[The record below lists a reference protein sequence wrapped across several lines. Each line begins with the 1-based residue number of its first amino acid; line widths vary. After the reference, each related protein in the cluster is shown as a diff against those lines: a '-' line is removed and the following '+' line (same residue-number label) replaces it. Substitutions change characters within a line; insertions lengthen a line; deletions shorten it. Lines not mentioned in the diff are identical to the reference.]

1 MMLCSFKAILDF
13 KSLASIGISFHHL
26 TYYVSNLIMML
37 RKRSSTLRKFFRKIL
52 QMPKVFLII
61 ELSSKRSC
69 ITMCFSK
76 RMKQSREKQGMTLAE
91 LGRKIGK
98 TEATVQRY
106 ESGNIKN
113 LKNDTIESIATA
125 LNVNPAYLMG
135 WVEENDDEVQ
145 HRAAHLEG
153 ELTDDEWQ
161 RVLDYADY
169 IRSKRK

>member
-1 MMLCSFKAILDF
+1 MLFKKNETIKRKTRYDF
-13 KSLASIGISFHHL
+13 GR
-26 TYYVSNLIMML
+26 T
-37 RKRSSTLRKFFRKIL
+37 RK
-52 QMPKVFLII
+52 
-61 ELSSKRSC
+61 
-69 ITMCFSK
+69 
-76 RMKQSREKQGMTLAE
+76 
-91 LGRKIGK
+91 KIGK

>member
-1 MMLCSFKAILDF
+1 
-13 KSLASIGISFHHL
+13 
-26 TYYVSNLIMML
+26 
-37 RKRSSTLRKFFRKIL
+37 
-52 QMPKVFLII
+52 
-61 ELSSKRSC
+61 
-69 ITMCFSK
+69 MCFSK

-125 LNVNPAYLMG
+125 LNVNPAFLMG
-135 WVEENDDEVQ
+135 WIEDVEEQPQ
-145 HRAAHLEG
+145 HRAAHLDG
-153 ELTDDEWQ
+153 DLTDEEWQ
-161 RVLDYADY
+161 EILDYAEY

>member
-1 MMLCSFKAILDF
+1 
-13 KSLASIGISFHHL
+13 
-26 TYYVSNLIMML
+26 
-37 RKRSSTLRKFFRKIL
+37 
-52 QMPKVFLII
+52 
-61 ELSSKRSC
+61 
-69 ITMCFSK
+69 MCFSK

-161 RVLDYADY
+161 KVLDYADY

>member
-1 MMLCSFKAILDF
+1 
-13 KSLASIGISFHHL
+13 
-26 TYYVSNLIMML
+26 
-37 RKRSSTLRKFFRKIL
+37 
-52 QMPKVFLII
+52 
-61 ELSSKRSC
+61 
-69 ITMCFSK
+69 MCFSK

-145 HRAAHLEG
+145 RRAAHLEG

>member
-1 MMLCSFKAILDF
+1 
-13 KSLASIGISFHHL
+13 
-26 TYYVSNLIMML
+26 
-37 RKRSSTLRKFFRKIL
+37 
-52 QMPKVFLII
+52 
-61 ELSSKRSC
+61 
-69 ITMCFSK
+69 MCFSK

-135 WVEENDDEVQ
+135 WVEENDDKVQ

>member
-1 MMLCSFKAILDF
+1 
-13 KSLASIGISFHHL
+13 
-26 TYYVSNLIMML
+26 
-37 RKRSSTLRKFFRKIL
+37 
-52 QMPKVFLII
+52 
-61 ELSSKRSC
+61 
-69 ITMCFSK
+69 MCFSK
-76 RMKQSREKQGMTLAE
+76 RMKQSREKRGMTLAE
-91 LGRKIGK
+91 LGKKIGK

-113 LKNDTIESIATA
+113 LKNDTIENIANA

-135 WVEENDDEVQ
+135 WIDEDDYEVQ

>member
-1 MMLCSFKAILDF
+1 
-13 KSLASIGISFHHL
+13 
-26 TYYVSNLIMML
+26 
-37 RKRSSTLRKFFRKIL
+37 
-52 QMPKVFLII
+52 
-61 ELSSKRSC
+61 
-69 ITMCFSK
+69 
-76 RMKQSREKQGMTLAE
+76 MKQSREKQGMTLAE

-125 LNVNPAYLMG
+125 LNVNPAFLMG
-135 WVEENDDEVQ
+135 WIEEVEEQPQ

-153 ELTDDEWQ
+153 ELTDEEWQ

>member
-1 MMLCSFKAILDF
+1 
-13 KSLASIGISFHHL
+13 
-26 TYYVSNLIMML
+26 
-37 RKRSSTLRKFFRKIL
+37 
-52 QMPKVFLII
+52 
-61 ELSSKRSC
+61 
-69 ITMCFSK
+69 MCFSK
-76 RMKQSREKQGMTLAE
+76 RMKQSREKRGITLAE

-113 LKNDTIESIATA
+113 LKNDTIESIANA

-135 WVEENDDEVQ
+135 WIDEDKDNDEVQ

>member
-1 MMLCSFKAILDF
+1 
-13 KSLASIGISFHHL
+13 
-26 TYYVSNLIMML
+26 
-37 RKRSSTLRKFFRKIL
+37 
-52 QMPKVFLII
+52 
-61 ELSSKRSC
+61 
-69 ITMCFSK
+69 MCFSK

-125 LNVNPAYLMG
+125 LNVNPAFLMG
-135 WVEENDDEVQ
+135 WIDESDEQPQ
-145 HRAAHLEG
+145 HRAAHLDG
-153 ELTDDEWQ
+153 DLTDEEWQ
-161 RVLDYADY
+161 EILDYAEY

>member
-1 MMLCSFKAILDF
+1 
-13 KSLASIGISFHHL
+13 
-26 TYYVSNLIMML
+26 
-37 RKRSSTLRKFFRKIL
+37 
-52 QMPKVFLII
+52 
-61 ELSSKRSC
+61 
-69 ITMCFSK
+69 MCFSK

-113 LKNDTIESIATA
+113 LKNDTIENIATA
-125 LNVNPAYLMG
+125 LNVNPAFLMG
-135 WVEENDDEVQ
+135 WIEETDEQPQ

-161 RVLDYADY
+161 RVLDYADF

>member
-1 MMLCSFKAILDF
+1 
-13 KSLASIGISFHHL
+13 
-26 TYYVSNLIMML
+26 
-37 RKRSSTLRKFFRKIL
+37 
-52 QMPKVFLII
+52 
-61 ELSSKRSC
+61 
-69 ITMCFSK
+69 MCFSK

-106 ESGNIKN
+106 ESRNIKN

-125 LNVNPAYLMG
+125 LNVNPAFLMG
-135 WVEENDDEVQ
+135 WIDESDEQPQ

>member
-1 MMLCSFKAILDF
+1 
-13 KSLASIGISFHHL
+13 
-26 TYYVSNLIMML
+26 
-37 RKRSSTLRKFFRKIL
+37 
-52 QMPKVFLII
+52 
-61 ELSSKRSC
+61 
-69 ITMCFSK
+69 
-76 RMKQSREKQGMTLAE
+76 
-91 LGRKIGK
+91 
-98 TEATVQRY
+98 
-106 ESGNIKN
+106 IKN

>member
-1 MMLCSFKAILDF
+1 MKAEIS
-13 KSLASIGISFHHL
+13 KS
-26 TYYVSNLIMML
+26 
-37 RKRSSTLRKFFRKIL
+37 
-52 QMPKVFLII
+52 
-61 ELSSKRSC
+61 
-69 ITMCFSK
+69 
-76 RMKQSREKQGMTLAE
+76 
-91 LGRKIGK
+91 
-98 TEATVQRY
+98 
-106 ESGNIKN
+106 
-113 LKNDTIESIATA
+113 KNDTIESIATA

>member
-1 MMLCSFKAILDF
+1 
-13 KSLASIGISFHHL
+13 
-26 TYYVSNLIMML
+26 
-37 RKRSSTLRKFFRKIL
+37 
-52 QMPKVFLII
+52 
-61 ELSSKRSC
+61 
-69 ITMCFSK
+69 MCFSK

-125 LNVNPAYLMG
+125 LNVNPAFLMG
-135 WVEENDDEVQ
+135 WIEEVEEQPQ
-145 HRAAHLEG
+145 HRAAHLDG
-153 ELTDDEWQ
+153 DLTDEEWQ
-161 RVLDYADY
+161 EILDYAEY